1 MQMMMKFRLGAD
13 AETGADTGAGTEMGT
28 ERARVRTRQVRTR
41 TRKRTRNARPYNAL
55 SEKRGRRGIAVGR
68 AGQGAFLGPYID
80 GQ

>member
-13 AETGADTGAGTEMGT
+13 AETGAGTDAAGKDEDAETD
-28 ERARVRTRQVRTR
+28 AQCAPLQCVV
-41 TRKRTRNARPYNAL
+41 NVL

-68 AGQGAFLGPYID
+68 AVQGAFLGPYID